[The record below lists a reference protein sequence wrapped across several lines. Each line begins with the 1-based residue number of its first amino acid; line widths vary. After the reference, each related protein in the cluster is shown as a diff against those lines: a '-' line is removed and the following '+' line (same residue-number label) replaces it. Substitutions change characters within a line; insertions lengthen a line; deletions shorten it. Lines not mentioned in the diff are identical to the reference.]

1 MTEVD
6 RPVLYRQVIRA
17 ISRGDNQVLDN
28 ILAPDIVDHNPVPMQ
43 SPGREGFKEWMVAAR
58 NSFPDLRGTVEDVLV
73 SGDFVIGRVTWRGTQ
88 RGSFAGLPPSQ
99 KLITF
104 DAIHIVRFDGPMIA
118 EWWGVANLL
127 AAINQLGGKVVLE
140 GFEKGYLDLDDGE
153 AAGT

>member
-6 RPVLYRQVIRA
+6 HVMLYRRVISA
-17 ISRGDNQVLDN
+17 ISEGDTRVVDG
-28 ILAPDIVDHNPVPMQ
+28 ILAPNIVDHNPVPMQ

-58 NSFPDLRGTVEDVLV
+58 NSFPDLQGTVEDILV
-73 SGDFVIGRVTWRGTQ
+73 SGDFVIGRVIWRGTH
-88 RGSFAGLPPSQ
+88 RGSFAGLPPTQ

-127 AAINQLGGKVVLE
+127 TAINQLGGKVVLE
-140 GFEKGYLDLDDGE
+140 VPEKGF
-153 AAGT
+153 